1 MRGTV
6 FDRLR
11 KGACKQMAATNP
23 LSPLTYCRRNLPRIV
38 PMSIVIVLSVFL
50 IAAVVTIV
58 NSVDLTVTTIY
69 NYTRI
74 VTPIIPQHSALSVDP
89 HDESLVKHAAGV
101 GRAIDTSGFFMNINT
116 VFGQVPFI
124 CFGLSAPDRNYVLGL
139 SHDHLSAGRWPQDG
153 KPEAVISEGLVRNKK
168 LKLGGIVAGPADQGG
183 IAGAPVPVRLVG
195 ILSGPTWIAFSGK
208 QFVDTAMPFQPRF
221 ILVTAKNPAQL
232 ALLSARLDR
241 MVDRTQVQVVS
252 FRNLVRDLRK
262 SLEAMY
268 LIMTLVNAM
277 VILVVAIMS
286 GMLSNIYFTQRIAE
300 FAILAAIGL
309 KRASLLWHAVSETAI
324 VTAIGWI
331 IGMAFT
337 WLLMGVFKGRLFEPR
352 GMLIDP
358 HDPLALL
365 YTIPIPFIITL
376 FAVATISYRLSTL
389 DPVTIIERR

>member
-1 MRGTV
+1 
-6 FDRLR
+6 
-11 KGACKQMAATNP
+11 MA
-23 LSPLTYCRRNLPRIV
+23 
-38 PMSIVIVLSVFL
+38 IVIVLSVFL

-89 HDESLVKHAAGV
+89 QDESLVKHTAGV

-124 CFGLSAPDRNYVLGL
+124 CFGLSDADRNYVLGL
-139 SHDHLSAGRWPQDG
+139 AHDRLAVGRWPEDG
-153 KPEAVISEGLVRNKK
+153 KPEAVLSEGLVRNKK
-168 LKLGGIVAGPADQGG
+168 LKLGAIVAGPQDQGG
-183 IAGAPVPVRLVG
+183 IAGAPIPVRLVG

-208 QFVDTAMPFQPRF
+208 RFVDTAMPFQPRF
-221 ILVTAKNPAQL
+221 VLVTAQNPEQL
-232 ALLSARLDR
+232 ASLSTRLDHK
-241 MVDRTQVQVVS
+241 VDRTQVQVVS
-252 FRNLVRDLRK
+252 FHNLVRDLRK
-262 SLEAMY
+262 SLAAMY

-277 VILVVAIMS
+277 VILVVAIMT

-300 FAILAAIGL
+300 FATLAAIGL
-309 KRASLLWHAVSETAI
+309 RRATLLWHAVSETAI
-324 VTAIGWI
+324 VTAIGWVA
-331 IGMAFT
+331 GMALT
-337 WLLMGVFKGRLFEPR
+337 WILMAAFKGRLFEPR

-365 YTIPIPFIITL
+365 YTVPIPFIITL